1 MRTQLQL
8 KPLVNLIQLLHLV
21 TSNSSDDP
29 TPLVGDWGLDG
40 TIERGWELLIPAGGV
55 THFVVPILEMLGF
68 KLLDE
73 GFFFL
78 GAKPDESTWGIEG
91 SSETDLVPD
100 EMLKRGSVD
109 AEMMA
114 SLMGRKREFWAWR
127 KRQADQAEKEG
138 LLFKL

>member
-1 MRTQLQL
+1 MKNKVQL
-8 KPLVNLIQLLHLV
+8 KPLVNLIHLLHLV
-21 TSNSSDDP
+21 TMTSSDDP
-29 TPLVGDWGLDG
+29 NPLVGDWGLDG

-55 THFVVPILEMLGF
+55 MPFVVPILEMLGF

-78 GAKPDESTWGIEG
+78 GAKPGESTWGIEG
-91 SSETDLVPD
+91 SSEKDLVPD

-114 SLMGRKREFWAWR
+114 SLMGREREFWAWR
-127 KRQADQAEKEG
+127 EKQADLAKEERR
-138 LLFKL
+138 LL